1 MTRKPKPYG
10 SLGLSGEMPRHK
22 SEDQQKIEK
31 ILREEHEKQQHFE
44 TYDQVLQRQA
54 RQEQERAKSKPLK

>member
-10 SLGLSGEMPRHK
+10 SLGLTGEMPRHK

-31 ILREEHEKQQHFE
+31 ILREEQEKQQHFE
-44 TYDQVLQRQA
+44 TYEQVLQRQ
-54 RQEQERAKSKPLK
+54 QERDKSKPLK

>member
-1 MTRKPKPYG
+1 
-10 SLGLSGEMPRHK
+10 
-22 SEDQQKIEK
+22 
-31 ILREEHEKQQHFE
+31 LREEQEKQQHFE